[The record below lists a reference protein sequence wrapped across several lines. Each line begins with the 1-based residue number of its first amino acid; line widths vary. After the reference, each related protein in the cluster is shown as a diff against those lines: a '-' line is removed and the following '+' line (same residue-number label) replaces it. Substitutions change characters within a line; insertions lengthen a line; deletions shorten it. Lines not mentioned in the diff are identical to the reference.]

1 MALHPAWRSPEPALL
16 QIVPV
21 QPGPAER
28 STEATAAIWRD
39 EKSEAG
45 EAVARPRA
53 ATMMMVRTYMLK
65 NEVFGNYVEW
75 ILKIVIV
82 R

>member
-1 MALHPAWRSPEPALL
+1 MALHPAWRSSEPALL

-28 STEATAAIWRD
+28 STEATAATWRD
-39 EKSEAG
+39 EMSEAG

-53 ATMMMVRTYMLK
+53 ATMMMVKAYMLT
-65 NEVFGNYVEW
+65 NEVFGKCVEW
-75 ILKIVIV
+75 IQQIVIV
-82 R
+82 C